1 MKKRSITIAS
11 LFIIIVSILLFF
23 YLLNKPK
30 LESSDVTFTGGGVAI
45 NRFIYVSSRQ
55 GWNQKVNYRNKYKVA
70 LGNMLTTKMEK
81 SIINSIKSDI
91 SSITNGKNWPKE
103 GYEIK
108 LSNIRLIDDG
118 YDLSAVEFDA
128 AVDQVKRRYH
138 IKVVLNKN
146 PNTIDIKTI
155 NYNKN

>member
-1 MKKRSITIAS
+1 MKKRIITAL
-11 LFIIIVSILLFF
+11 LFIIIISVLLFF
-23 YLLNKPK
+23 YLLNKPAPADK
-30 LESSDVTFTGGGVAI
+30 NFTGGEAI
-45 NRFIYVSSRQ
+45 TSRFIYVSGSQ

-70 LGNMLTTKMEK
+70 LGNMLTTKMEEG
-81 SIINSIKSDI
+81 IINSIKSDI
-91 SSITNGKNWPKE
+91 SSITGGKNWPKG

-128 AVDQVKRRYH
+128 AVDQGKRRYH

>member
-1 MKKRSITIAS
+1 MKKRIITAFLFITIT
-11 LFIIIVSILLFF
+11 SILLFF
-23 YLLNKPK
+23 YLLDRPAPADKN
-30 LESSDVTFTGGGVAI
+30 FTGGETLTS
-45 NRFIYVSSRQ
+45 RFIYVSGSQ

-81 SIINSIKSDI
+81 NIINSIKSDI

-118 YDLSAVEFDA
+118 YDLSAARNRLLHRNHPVRKLPRTFSLTF
-128 AVDQVKRRYH
+128 Y
-138 IKVVLNKN
+138 LKN
-146 PNTIDIKTI
+146 ANIIRI
-155 NYNKN
+155 

>member
-1 MKKRSITIAS
+1 MKKRIITAL
-11 LFIIIVSILLFF
+11 LFIVTTSILLFF
-23 YLLNKPK
+23 YLLNRP
-30 LESSDVTFTGGGVAI
+30 EPENSDVTFTGGDVTI

-55 GWNQKVNYRNKYKVA
+55 GWNQKLNYRNKYKVA
-70 LGNMLTTKMEK
+70 LGNMLTTKMEEG
-81 SIINSIKSDI
+81 IINSIKSDI
-91 SSITNGKNWPKE
+91 SSITNDKNWPKE

>member
-1 MKKRSITIAS
+1 MKKRIITAL
-11 LFIIIVSILLFF
+11 LFIIITSALLFF
-23 YLLNKPK
+23 YLLNEPAPTDKN
-30 LESSDVTFTGGGVAI
+30 FTGGEAI
-45 NRFIYVSSRQ
+45 TSRFIYVSGSQ

-128 AVDQVKRRYH
+128 AVDQVKRRYR

>member
-1 MKKRSITIAS
+1 MKKRIIAALLFITIT
-11 LFIIIVSILLFF
+11 SILLFF
-23 YLLNKPK
+23 YLLDRPAPADKN
-30 LESSDVTFTGGGVAI
+30 FTGGETLTS
-45 NRFIYVSSRQ
+45 RFIYVSGSQ

-81 SIINSIKSDI
+81 NIINSIKSDI
-91 SSITNGKNWPKE
+91 SSITNDKNWSKE

>member
-1 MKKRSITIAS
+1 MKKRIITAL
-11 LFIIIVSILLFF
+11 LFIVITSILLFF
-23 YLLNKPK
+23 YLLNKP
-30 LESSDVTFTGGGVAI
+30 EPENSDVTFTGGDVAI

-55 GWNQKVNYRNKYKVA
+55 GWNQKVNYRKKRKVA
-70 LGNMLTTKMEK
+70 LGNMLTTKMEE

-91 SSITNGKNWPKE
+91 SSITGGKNWPKE

-128 AVDQVKRRYH
+128 VVDQVKKKYH

-146 PNTIDIKTI
+146 PNTVDIKTV
-155 NYNKN
+155 NYKP

>member
-1 MKKRSITIAS
+1 MKKRIITAL
-11 LFIIIVSILLFF
+11 LFIVITSILLFF

-30 LESSDVTFTGGGVAI
+30 SESSDVTFTGGDVAI
-45 NRFIYVSSRQ
+45 NRFIYVSGRQ

-70 LGNMLTTKMEK
+70 LGNMLTTKMEE

-91 SSITNGKNWPKE
+91 SSITGGKNWPRE

-108 LSNIRLIDDG
+108 LSNIQLIDDG

-128 AVDQVKRRYH
+128 VVDQVKRKYH

-146 PNTIDIKTI
+146 PNTIDIKTV
-155 NYNKN
+155 NYKN

>member
-1 MKKRSITIAS
+1 MKKRIITAL
-11 LFIIIVSILLFF
+11 LFIVITSILLFF
-23 YLLNKPK
+23 YLLNKP
-30 LESSDVTFTGGGVAI
+30 EPENSDVTFTGGGVTI

-55 GWNQKVNYRNKYKVA
+55 GWNQKVNYRNKYKA
-70 LGNMLTTKMEK
+70 TLGNMLTTKMEK

-91 SSITNGKNWPKE
+91 SSITGGKNWPKE

-128 AVDQVKRRYH
+128 VVDQVKRKYH

-146 PNTIDIKTI
+146 PNTIDIKTTD
-155 NYNKN
+155 YKN

>member
-1 MKKRSITIAS
+1 MKKRIITAL
-11 LFIIIVSILLFF
+11 LFIIITSVLLFF
-23 YLLNKPK
+23 YLLNKPAPA
-30 LESSDVTFTGGGVAI
+30 D
-45 NRFIYVSSRQ
+45 
-55 GWNQKVNYRNKYKVA
+55 NYRNKYKVA

-118 YDLSAVEFDA
+118 YDLSAVEFNA
-128 AVDQVKRRYH
+128 AVDQVKRRYN

>member
-1 MKKRSITIAS
+1 MKKRIITAL
-11 LFIIIVSILLFF
+11 LFIIITSALLFF
-23 YLLNKPK
+23 YLLNEPAPTDKN
-30 LESSDVTFTGGGVAI
+30 FTGGEAI
-45 NRFIYVSSRQ
+45 TSRFIYVNGSQ

-128 AVDQVKRRYH
+128 VVDQVKRRYH